1 MSNSIL
7 SRRIRL
13 LERIINKMPPL
24 VLQCDYIPSPEQIAQ
39 ISRAESLGRRVFLFM
54 RLPATCWIS
63 GAEKPWEIEQC
74 D

>member
-1 MSNSIL
+1 MVNTL

-24 VLQCDYIPSPEQIAQ
+24 VFQCDRAPTDEQIRA
-39 ISRAESLGRRVFLFM
+39 IDSAESLGRRVFLYM
-54 RLPATCWIS
+54 RLPSTVWIS
-63 GAEKPWEIEQC
+63 GAEKPWEELC